1 MNELEKPEWPT
12 AEFPKSKPP
21 NPEFPN
27 REPLKFDIERLGEND
42 ENDVNRDDLAPFV
55 EKRFELNPTRGARAF
70 DSIARLALKFE
81 NPEVF
86 MPNDAFLGFP
96 NACHWPSSRTWLP

>member
-1 MNELEKPEWPT
+1 MNELEKPDWPKPEFPELNPPKP
-12 AEFPKSKPP
+12 EFPK
-21 NPEFPN
+21 
-27 REPLKFDIERLGEND
+27 RELPKFEIERPEEND
-42 ENDVNRDDLAPFV
+42 ENRDDLAIFV

-86 MPNDAFLGFP
+86 MPNDAFLEFP
-96 NACHWPSSRTWLP
+96 NACHWPSSRTWFP